1 MKKIKLFALAAFA
14 MLSTNVLAQEV
25 TPSDGTWKYTV
36 NEDGKTATLVSLVDS
51 KVGTIEDLKIP
62 ATVAGEGTATYK
74 VTDIAEGAF
83 AGDAKIK
90 TVTFTADIKTI
101 GAAAFDNCYNLT
113 TVTFPASSALEFID
127 DAAFAR
133 TDQLKKIDLSNTKLY
148 NFGEA
153 TPFVVEEGTN
163 IALEEI
169 VLAAKTTD
177 IGVALAGLTKLSKT
191 NISATK
197 IQTIHANAF
206 DGDAKL
212 TSLEL
217 PVVNRYDPETGE
229 PNPWSEPTMLE
240 AGALEGSSIAT
251 LTING
256 AVNGYYD
263 NEEWVP
269 GIAGDLGGVA
279 LTTVN
284 FKGVVGFIE
293 GEGDEAEG
301 KIAIPAGAFAGATK
315 LATVTFAE
323 VLEGAIEDGS
333 FTDAATATATSKLT
347 FTITK
352 ATAVVFT
359 GDEGEDAGLKAFN
372 DEATDSKNVT
382 IVAPNAAIAGD
393 GTAVPYRAKFNR
405 KEADA
410 AQIKVY
416 GTSSTKYG
424 KFINR
429 IPEGEEAVG
438 SYVNIKKADA
448 TVYSVYVD
456 GTKVYMDPLQVVD
469 GEQVVAPGETVIIKT
484 TNAKT
489 GDDYSYIEYTTT
501 AVEEGDGEEG
511 HYVASTMRYDGTG
524 EIQNDLFGLEREGDD
539 FEYGSALKVDDTVLY
554 VLADLTKGFNWLT
567 PADNV
572 RLYDN
577 TVYIYVDAEEAG
589 RLTVIWLDNSEDL
602 TAIKT
607 VKKANA
613 GNSAIY
619 NLAGQKVNAAY
630 KGVVIKD
637 GKKYIQK

>member
-1 MKKIKLFALAAFA
+1 MKKFKLFALAAFA

-74 VTDIAEGAF
+74 VTDIGEGAF

-101 GAAAFDNCYNLT
+101 GATAFDNCYNLT
-113 TVTFPASSALEFID
+113 TVTFPASSALDFIGN
-127 DAAFAR
+127 AAFAR

-206 DGDAKL
+206 AGDAKL

-263 NEEWVP
+263 AETEAWVP
-269 GIAGDLGGVA
+269 GIAGDLGGDA
-279 LTTVN
+279 LTAVY
-284 FKGVVGFIE
+284 FKGVVGGTYNE
-293 GEGDEAEG
+293 LPA
-301 KIAIPAGAFAGATK
+301 IAIPEGAFAGATK

-359 GDEGEDAGLKAFN
+359 GDDEEEGAGLKAFN
-372 DEATDSKNVT
+372 NEATDSKNVT
-382 IVAPNAAIAGD
+382 IVAPNAAIAED

-511 HYVASTMRYDGTG
+511 VYVASTMRYDGTG
-524 EIQNDLFGLEREGDD
+524 EIQNDLNGLEKEGDD
-539 FEYGSALKVDDTVLY
+539 FVYGSALKEDGSVLY

-577 TVYIYVDAEEAG
+577 TVYIYVDTPEAG